1 MVDYVKIHAKS
12 GHGGSGA
19 VSFRRARGSPYG
31 PPDGGDGG
39 DGGDVYLT
47 VDKDLTTLLPYR
59 FKKDFKAEDGTRGG
73 KNHKKGAAGESLYLS
88 VPAGTKV
95 TNGKNQLV
103 ADLTKAGETVMVVKG
118 GRGGRGNAHVK
129 RSDFSKSQ
137 IANRESISDKRQAT
151 SIWSWHEEGEE
162 GQEIGLTLELKL
174 LADVGIIGLPNAGK
188 STLLSKLTAAQPK
201 IAAYPFTT
209 LEPNLG
215 VMRHKGKELVLA
227 DIPGLI
233 EGASKGKGLGD
244 LFLRHIE
251 RTRMLVHLV
260 SVEVEKPLETFSLV
274 NKELGAY
281 SVELKN
287 KPQVT
292 LLTKID
298 ILNKEELKNKIDQFK
313 NESPRPTDG
322 GVVSSFSRSSKNK
335 NIKVIPISSVTGVG
349 LESLKDEL
357 IEKF

>member
-1 MVDYVKIHAKS
+1 MVDYVKIKVKA

-19 VSFRRARGSPYG
+19 VSFQRSRGSPYG

-73 KNHKKGAAGESLYLS
+73 KNHKKGAAGEPLYLS

-95 TNGKNQLV
+95 SDGKNQLI
-103 ADLTKAGETVMVVKG
+103 ADLIKVGEAVMVVKG
-118 GRGGRGNAHVK
+118 GRGGRGNAHIK
-129 RSDFSKSQ
+129 KSDLRSKV
-137 IANRESISDKRQAT
+137 SDIYGEEAKKV
-151 SIWSWHEEGEE
+151 WHWHEEGEE
-162 GQEIGLTLELKL
+162 GQESGLTLELKL

-188 STLLSKLTAAQPK
+188 STLLSKLTSATPK

-215 VMRHKGKELVLA
+215 VMQHKGKEVVLA

-233 EGASKGKGLGD
+233 EGASKGRGLGD

-251 RTRMLVHLV
+251 RTRALVHLV
-260 SVEVEKPLETFSLV
+260 SVEVEKPSQSFAVV
-274 NKELGAY
+274 NKELEAY
-281 SVELKN
+281 SSELRN
-287 KPQVT
+287 KPQLIV
-292 LLTKID
+292 LTKID
-298 ILNKEELKNKIDQFK
+298 LINEKELTNKAHQFK
-313 NESPRPTDG
+313 NKG
-322 GVVSSFSRSSKNK
+322 
-335 NIKVIPISSVTGVG
+335 IKVVPISSVTRVG

-357 IEKF
+357 IRKF